1 MKYKLKGN
9 NDYLIN
15 PIVTVL
21 SNRGINDTDKFL
33 NLSIEDTHSFRKL
46 KNIDA
51 SVDCLI
57 YHIKQKNTIYIQPD
71 SDCDGATSFSILY
84 NYLKKYDKTINI
96 KYCLHSGKEHG
107 IIIKNIPDDV
117 KLVIIPDAG
126 SNQYNEHAELKAK
139 GIDVIVLDHHLTDR
153 ESENAIVVN
162 NHLSPDYPNKNFS
175 GAGIVYKFCQALDEK
190 LGLNQADEYLDLV
203 ALGNIADMMDTRE
216 PETRYYILEG
226 LKNIK
231 NPFIKA
237 MIVKQSYSMNNLITI
252 TTIAFYIVPLINA
265 CIRFGK
271 QEDKENMLKAFLDVN
286 KEEMVEYK
294 KRGAKEA
301 ELVPLVDNMARE
313 CVNIKNRQGTA
324 RDKGVTAIEDRIKE
338 KNLLDNKLLIVNC
351 TGILEQTLTGLVA
364 TQLAN
369 KYKRPVILLRYR
381 KGSTYG
387 GSARGYDKSEIKDFR
402 QFLRDTKKFS
412 LLEGHSNAFGIE
424 ITSSKLIEVNN
435 IVNEALKD
443 YVFEDIYEVDFII
456 PAEQI
461 NPNLIKDIDSLKH
474 VWGQGVSE
482 PYIAITNLIIDRN
495 SIKLMGSTSNT
506 IKFNYRGVDFIK
518 FFTNEEEYNKLTGYN
533 RSISFEIIG
542 KCSVNEWQRRIT
554 PQIVIEDYNY
564 KESNE
569 FIF

>member
-1 MKYKLKGN
+1 MKYRLLGS

-15 PIVTVL
+15 PVITVL
-21 SNRGINDTDKFL
+21 NNRGITDTDKFL
-33 NLSIEDTHSFRKL
+33 NLTIKDTHCFHKL

-51 SVDCLI
+51 AVDCLL
-57 YHIKQKNTIYIQPD
+57 YHIKQKSTIFIQVD
-71 SDCDGATSFSILY
+71 SDCDGVTSSAILY

-96 KYCLHSGKEHG
+96 KYRLHNGKEHG
-107 IIIKNIPDDV
+107 IILGNIPDDV

-153 ESENAIVVN
+153 ESKHAIVVN

-175 GAGIVYKFCQALDEK
+175 GVGIVYKFCQALDER
-190 LGLNQADEYLDLV
+190 LGINQADEYLDLV
-203 ALGNIADMMDTRE
+203 ALGNIADVIDTRE

-237 MIVKQSYSMNNLITI
+237 MITKQSYSIGNTITI
-252 TTIAFYIVPLINA
+252 TSIAFYIVPLINA

-271 QEDKENMLKAFLDVN
+271 QEDKENMFKAFIDVN
-286 KEEMVEYK
+286 REEMVEYK

-324 RDKGVTAIEDRIKE
+324 RDKGVAAIEDRIKE
-338 KNLLDNKLLIVNC
+338 KNLLDNKILIVNC

-369 KYKRPVILLRYR
+369 RYKRPVILLRYR
-381 KGSTYG
+381 KDVTYG

-424 ITSSKLIEVNN
+424 IESTKLVELNN
-435 IVNEALKD
+435 MVNEILKD
-443 YVFEDIYEVDFII
+443 YVFEDIYEVDFIV
-456 PAEQI
+456 PAAQI

-474 VWGQGVSE
+474 VWGQGVNE
-482 PYIAITNLIIDRN
+482 PYIAIKDLIVDRN
-495 SIKLMGSTSNT
+495 SIKLMGKTGNT

-518 FFTNEEEYNKLTGYN
+518 FFTDEEEYNKLTEF
-533 RSISFEIIG
+533 RSTNFEIIG
-542 KCSVNEWQRRIT
+542 KCSVNEWQGRIT
-554 PQIVIEDYNY
+554 PQIIIEDYNY
-564 KESNE
+564 TESNE

>member
-1 MKYKLKGN
+1 MKYKLIGN

-15 PIVTVL
+15 PIITVL
-21 SNRGINDTDKFL
+21 NNRGVTDTDKFL
-33 NLSIEDTHSFRKL
+33 NLTIKDTHDFHKL

-51 SVDCLI
+51 AVDCLL

-71 SDCDGATSFSILY
+71 SDCDGVTSFAELY

-96 KYCLHSGKEHG
+96 KYHLHSGKEHG
-107 IIIKNIPDDV
+107 IIIGNIPEDV

-126 SNQYNEHAELKAK
+126 SNQYNEHAYLKAK
-139 GIDVIVLDHHLTDR
+139 GIDVIVLDHHLTDK

-162 NHLSPDYPNKNFS
+162 NHLSPDYPNKNIS
-175 GAGIVYKFCQALDEK
+175 GAGIVYRFCQALDEK

-203 ALGNIADMMDTRE
+203 ALGNIADVIDTRE
-216 PETRYYILEG
+216 LETRYFIIEG

-237 MIVKQSYSMNNLITI
+237 MIAKQSFSMGNLINI
-252 TTIAFYIVPLINA
+252 MNIAFYVVPLINA

-271 QEDKENMLKAFLDVN
+271 QEDKENMVKAFIDVN
-286 KEEMVEYK
+286 NEIKVEYK
-294 KRGAKEA
+294 KRGAKEV
-301 ELVPLVDNMARE
+301 ELVSLVDNMARE

-324 RDKGVTAIEDRIKE
+324 RDKGVEAIEERIKE

-381 KGSTYG
+381 KGNTYG
-387 GSARGYDKSEIKDFR
+387 GSARGYDKSEVKDFR
-402 QFLRDTKKFS
+402 QFLKDTRKFS

-424 ITSSKLIEVNN
+424 IDAKRLIEVNN

-443 YVFEDIYEVDFII
+443 YVFEDIYEVDFIM
-456 PAEQI
+456 PAIQI
-461 NPNLIKDIDSLKH
+461 NPNLIKDIDRLKY
-474 VWGQGVSE
+474 VWGQGVGE
-482 PYIAITNLIIDRN
+482 PYIAIKDLVVDRN
-495 SIKLMGSTSNT
+495 SIKLMGKTSNT

-518 FFTNEEEYNKLTGYN
+518 FFTSEEEYNKLIEY
-533 RSISFEIIG
+533 RSVNFEIVG
-542 KCSVNEWQRRIT
+542 KCSVNEWQGRIT
-554 PQIVIEDYNY
+554 PQIIIEDYNY